1 VQTTQGA
8 KLPVD
13 RGDTCVV
20 RVRYF
25 AAARAASGLTEE
37 NVNLIGPATLAD
49 LVTALGGLHGSRLS
63 CVLRTCSFL
72 VNEIAA
78 RDRCA
83 RIPRNA
89 AVDVL
94 PPFAGG

>member
-1 VQTTQGA
+1 MQTTQVA

-20 RVRYF
+20 TVRYF

-37 NVNLIGPATLAD
+37 NVNLIGSATLAD

-63 CVLRTCSFL
+63 YVLRSCSFL

-78 RDRCA
+78 RDRGTPV
-83 RIPRNA
+83 PRGA
-89 AVDVL
+89 TVDVL